1 MSSQNDIGFKSFV
14 ASGAISAYTVVNV
27 QTDGTIKASA
37 NNVKGVGILQEDAAD
52 GNYAS
57 VKLFSAP
64 GTFLVAVSGSATT
77 SATTYEVITGGF
89 AGAGAGTGT
98 AVFRALSTSVSSNGR
113 VIEFT
118 LA

>member
-1 MSSQNDIGFKSFV
+1 MSSQNDLGFKSFV
-14 ASGAISAYTVVNV
+14 ASGALSAYTVVNI
-27 QTDGTIKASA
+27 QSDGTIKATA
-37 NNVKGVGILQEDAAD
+37 NNVKGLGILQEDAAD

-64 GTFLVAVSGSATT
+64 GTFMIAVSGSATT

-89 AGAGAGTGT
+89 ASAGASTGT
-98 AVFRALSTSVSSNGR
+98 ALFRALSSSVSSNGR
-113 VIEFT
+113 VIEFA